1 MPETQ
6 IQSAPSS
13 AQASMPYQLSQDAL
27 LKSLKAKPKDLADQ
41 LTVHKGNI
49 ELFAEQI
56 SEGTFPAFSVVRQ
69 NDDLVV
75 IEDWAKNARN
85 KFKHL
90 IVVGMG
96 GSSLGGRVLA
106 GFSSPAKGTK
116 PTLYFINNPDP
127 VVVDTL
133 CRDLPLKDT
142 GLLAI
147 SKSGGTIETL
157 LVTGLILD
165 AFRKHNVSARDRAWA
180 LTETS
185 VTPLAQMVQG
195 QGGHLIRHDN
205 KIGGRYSVF
214 SNVGLLPA
222 VIAGID
228 GRQLR
233 KGAQQVLLDFCENPA
248 QSLATQHALGA
259 NQALREGYRSEVLMP
274 YGEQLSLVADWWAQ
288 IWAES
293 LGKDSRGTTP
303 IKAVGATDQHSQ
315 LQLYADGPNDKLY
328 TFVTFAENRAQ
339 TRVLSGTMASL
350 ASMPE
355 LNGLSAGRLL
365 QAQATATA
373 ASLSAGGRPVRMIT
387 LNDRSDYSFGA
398 LLMHMMLATVVAGIV
413 WRVDP
418 FDQPAVEDSKR
429 RTTQLLKA

>member
-1 MPETQ
+1 
-6 IQSAPSS
+6 
-13 AQASMPYQLSQDAL
+13 MPYQLNQAEM
-27 LKSLKAKPKDLADQ
+27 LKTLKTKPKDLADHFAI
-41 LTVHKGNI
+41 HKGNI

-56 SEGTFPAFSVVRQ
+56 NEGTFPAFSIVRQ
-69 NDDLVV
+69 HDDLVL
-75 IEDWAKNARN
+75 IEDWANNARRQ
-85 KFKHL
+85 FKHL
-90 IVVGMG
+90 IIVGMG
-96 GSSLGGRVLA
+96 GSSLGGMVLA

-116 PTLYFINNPDP
+116 PTLHFINNPDP

-142 GLLAI
+142 GVLAV

-165 AFRKHNVSARDRAWA
+165 AFNDHNVSARNRVWA
-180 LTETS
+180 LTETG

-195 QGGHLIRHDN
+195 QGGGLLRHDP

-214 SNVGLLPA
+214 SNVGLLPGM
-222 VIAGID
+222 IAGID

-233 KGAQQVLLDFCENPA
+233 KGAQHVLQTFCEEPA
-248 QSLATQHALGA
+248 LSQATQHALGA
-259 NQALREGYRSEVLMP
+259 TLALREGYRSEVVMP
-274 YGEQLSLVADWWAQ
+274 YGQQLSLMADWWAQ

-303 IKAVGATDQHSQ
+303 IKAVGSTDQHSQ

-328 TFVTFAENRAQ
+328 TFITFAEKRAQ
-339 TRVLSGTMASL
+339 TRILSGTMASL
-350 ASMPE
+350 ASQPE

-365 QAQATATA
+365 HAQALGTAE
-373 ASLSAGGRPVRMIT
+373 SLAVAGRPVRMIT
-387 LNDRSDYSFGA
+387 LEERSDYCFGA
-398 LLMHMMLATVVAGIV
+398 LLMHMMLTTVIAGIM

-429 RTTQLLKA
+429 RTTALLKA

>member
-1 MPETQ
+1 
-6 IQSAPSS
+6 
-13 AQASMPYQLSQDAL
+13 MPYQLDQTEM
-27 LKSLKAKPKDLADQ
+27 LKTLKTSEKELAEH
-41 LTVHKGNI
+41 LAVHKGNI
-49 ELFAEQI
+49 EMFAEQI
-56 SEGTFPAFSVVRQ
+56 TEGAFPAFSVVRQ
-69 NDDLVV
+69 HDDLVH
-75 IEDWAKNARN
+75 IEDWVQNARN
-85 KFKHL
+85 KFQHL

-96 GSSLGGRVLA
+96 GSSLGGMVLS

-116 PTLYFINNPDP
+116 PTLHFINNPDP
-127 VVVDTL
+127 VVIDTL

-142 GLLAI
+142 GILAI

-165 AFRKHNVSARDRAWA
+165 AFRAHDVSARGRAWA
-180 LTETS
+180 VTES
-185 VTPLAQMVQG
+185 SMTPLAQLVQG
-195 QGGHLIRHDN
+195 QGGHLLRHDP

-214 SNVGLLPA
+214 SNVGLLPG

-233 KGAQQVLLDFCENPA
+233 KGAQHVLSEFCHNPSK
-248 QSLATQHALGA
+248 SLATVHALGA

-274 YGEQLSLVADWWAQ
+274 YGQQLSLLADWWAQ

-303 IKAVGATDQHSQ
+303 IKAVGSTDQHSQ

-328 TFVTFAENRAQ
+328 TFVTFAEKRAQ
-339 TRVLSGTMASL
+339 TRILSGTMASL
-350 ASMPE
+350 ASKPE

-365 QAQATATA
+365 QAQAHATA
-373 ASLSAGGRPVRMIT
+373 ASLAAGGRPVRMIT
-387 LNDRSDYSFGA
+387 LEDRSNYSFGA
-398 LLMHMMLATVVAGIV
+398 LLMHMMLTTVVAGIM

-429 RTTQLLKA
+429 RTTELLKA

>member
-1 MPETQ
+1 
-6 IQSAPSS
+6 
-13 AQASMPYQLSQDAL
+13 MPYQLDQTEM
-27 LKSLKAKPKDLADQ
+27 LKTLKTSPKELAEH
-41 LTVHKGNI
+41 LVVHKGNI
-49 ELFAEQI
+49 EIFAEQI
-56 SEGTFPAFSVVRQ
+56 GEGAFPAFSVVRQ
-69 NDDLVV
+69 HDDLVQ
-75 IEDWAKNARN
+75 IEDWVQNARN
-85 KFKHL
+85 KFQHV

-96 GSSLGGRVLA
+96 GSSLGGMVLS

-116 PTLYFINNPDP
+116 PTLHFINNPDP
-127 VVVDTL
+127 VVIDTL

-142 GLLAI
+142 GILAI

-165 AFRKHNVSARDRAWA
+165 AFRTHDVSARGRAWA
-180 LTETS
+180 LTESS

-195 QGGHLIRHDN
+195 QGGHLLRHDPQ
-205 KIGGRYSVF
+205 IGGRFSVF
-214 SNVGLLPA
+214 SNVGLLPG

-233 KGAQQVLLDFCENPA
+233 KGAQHVLADFCNNPA
-248 QSLATQHALGA
+248 ASLATLHALGA

-274 YGEQLSLVADWWAQ
+274 YGQQLSLLADWWAQ

-328 TFVTFAENRAQ
+328 TFVTFAEKRAQ
-339 TRVLSGTMASL
+339 TRILSGTMASL
-350 ASMPE
+350 ASKPE

-365 QAQATATA
+365 QAQAQATA

-387 LNDRSDYSFGA
+387 LEDRSNYSFGA
-398 LLMHMMLATVVAGIV
+398 LLMHMMLTTVVAGIM

-429 RTTQLLKA
+429 RTTELLKA